1 MEEEKKEIQKTKN
14 GFGPGFMVI
23 LVVLFLI
30 GIGLGF
36 AASKILDEPVKK
48 DNTEEKEKKETKKEE
63 TTTKIEEKKNTV
75 ETRSCVGVYSG
86 QGAISQDA
94 QTGKNTMGTITV
106 DLKDDGTY
114 KITKGDMEQ
123 YWTGKY
129 IIIENAVLL
138 KEYVH
143 TYGPSDNYE
152 AYTGFLN
159 IRSDCSK
166 IEGGYGSIFF
176 DSNFELTKQN

>member
-1 MEEEKKEIQKTKN
+1 MEEKKNKK
-14 GFGPGFMVI
+14 GLGPGFMVI
-23 LVVLFLI
+23 LVVLFLV
-30 GIGLGF
+30 GGVLGF
-36 AASKILDEPVKK
+36 AASKLLDEPVKK
-48 DNTEEKEKKETKKEE
+48 DNTEEKEKKEAKKEK
-63 TTTKIEEKKNTV
+63 TEEKKNTV

-86 QGAISQDA
+86 QGAISQDV

-129 IIIENAVLL
+129 IIIENAELL

-159 IRSDCSK
+159 ISSDCSK
-166 IEGGYGSIFF
+166 IEGGYSSIFF